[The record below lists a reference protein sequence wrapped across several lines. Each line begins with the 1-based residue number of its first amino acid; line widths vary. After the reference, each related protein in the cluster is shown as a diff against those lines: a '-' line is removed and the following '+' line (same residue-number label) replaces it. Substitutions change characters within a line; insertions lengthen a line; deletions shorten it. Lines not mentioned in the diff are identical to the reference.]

1 MLPVR
6 RANWLSIPSIF
17 NDFFGNEWL
26 ERPNSTAPAVNII
39 ENDKAYKM
47 EVAAPGLTKEDCR
60 IELKEGNQLVVI
72 TEKKNEAN
80 EKHNNGRYLRREFSF
95 SSFRQSMI
103 LPENADIERI
113 EAKVDNGILNIEIP
127 KKQAKVEP
135 ETTKLIDIK

>member
-26 ERPNSTAPAVNII
+26 ERPNSTASAVNII

-60 IELKEGNQLVVI
+60 IELKEVWKMEIVLWEINLLNNLCGSTHGPTLTLTKMQL
-72 TEKKNEAN
+72 T
-80 EKHNNGRYLRREFSF
+80 
-95 SSFRQSMI
+95 
-103 LPENADIERI
+103 
-113 EAKVDNGILNIEIP
+113 
-127 KKQAKVEP
+127 
-135 ETTKLIDIK
+135 